1 MNSFLVKDLKCFSK
15 KYGGEFLRF
24 SPRFQSWQERVM
36 WIIEALPCSTKFPE
50 QNNSCF
56 PLEREEMDSYSSPPM
71 GGSGSSVSPEVMMES
86 VKTQLAQAYAEELIE
101 TLRTKCFDKCVTK
114 PGSSLGG
121 SESSCISRCVERYM
135 EATAIISRSLFTQ
148 R

>member
-1 MNSFLVKDLKCFSK
+1 MHQPCVDGS
-15 KYGGEFLRF
+15 
-24 SPRFQSWQERVM
+24 QSLLFFVVVVVQ
-36 WIIEALPCSTKFPE
+36 
-50 QNNSCF
+50 
-56 PLEREEMDSYSSPPM
+56 
-71 GGSGSSVSPEVMMES
+71 
-86 VKTQLAQAYAEELIE
+86 

-148 R
+148 RWSIPATSSFFNDLVGISSIKTFYPE

>member
-1 MNSFLVKDLKCFSK
+1 
-15 KYGGEFLRF
+15 
-24 SPRFQSWQERVM
+24 
-36 WIIEALPCSTKFPE
+36 
-50 QNNSCF
+50 
-56 PLEREEMDSYSSPPM
+56 MDSYSSPPM

-101 TLRTKCFDKCVTK
+101 TLRTKCLDKCVTK